1 MVHLLRSKY
10 SRPVPPGT
18 PAGDRSRRSSA
29 GRTAATALCLLLAAG
44 LGIGRVIGASAHAV
58 RPAGQYTLAIGWAH
72 EPTFVGEPNAVQ
84 VIVKDAKGSPVTDLG
99 LDDLKVTV
107 SLGNASVGPMSLEPR
122 FDPDTGLGTPGDYE
136 AAIIPTVT
144 GDYTFHVTG
153 TIHGQAVDQTVTAG
167 PNTFDTVKSAQDLEF
182 PTKVPAL
189 SDLATE
195 VGRVNARVQSALTA
209 AGSAGNDA
217 RSAQDAA
224 TRATIIAIV
233 AIVLAM
239 VGTAAGVIVGRRRAG

>member
-1 MVHLLRSKY
+1 MVHLLPCKY
-10 SRPVPPGT
+10 SRPVPPGI
-18 PAGDRSRRSSA
+18 PADSLGRRSSA
-29 GRTAATALCLLLAAG
+29 GRTAATAVCLLLAAG

-58 RPAGQYTLAIGWAH
+58 RPAGPYTLAIGWAH
-72 EPTFVGEPNAVQ
+72 EPTLLGEVNAVQ

-99 LDDLKVTV
+99 PDDLKVTV

-136 AAIIPTVT
+136 AAIIPTTT

-167 PNTFDTVKSAQDLEF
+167 PNTFDTVKSAQDIEF

-195 VGRVNARVQSALTA
+195 VRRTDARAQSALTT

-233 AIVLAM
+233 ALVLA
-239 VGTAAGVIVGRRRAG
+239 VGGAGAGFLVARRRAG